1 MEDWIHLEEEAEEK
15 REKKKR
21 RGRRYFHHKQ
31 APFLCPQPVHCLL
44 KICSDHL
51 SADHPRG
58 AKVGSD
64 VGQAERQEEEEQE
77 EEIDKEVGRGEEE
90 VLR

>member
-1 MEDWIHLEEEAEEK
+1 MEDWVHLEVEEK
-15 REKKKR
+15 RERKK
-21 RGRRYFHHKQ
+21 GRRRYYHHKQ

-64 VGQAERQEEEEQE
+64 VGQAERQEEEQE